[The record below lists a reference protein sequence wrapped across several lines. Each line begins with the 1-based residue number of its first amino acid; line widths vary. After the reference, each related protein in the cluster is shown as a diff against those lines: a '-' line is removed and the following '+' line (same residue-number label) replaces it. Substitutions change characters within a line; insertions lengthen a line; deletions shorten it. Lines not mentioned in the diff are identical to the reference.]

1 MYIPRTIEK
10 SVLQSLNSNP
20 VVAIIGPRQ
29 CGKST
34 LVKKMFQERANIVY
48 LDLERP
54 SDLSKLEDAEWYLSM
69 QKGRLI
75 CIDEVQRRPDLFPL
89 IRFLVDEW
97 SVNGAFLVLGSA
109 SRDLLKQTSESLAG
123 RINYKKLTPF
133 LWEEVEDK
141 CTIYKYFAQGAF
153 PRSILAEEEKA
164 SFEWR
169 QDFISTFLER
179 DLLQWKGFT
188 PATMRR
194 LWQMLAHVNGQTV
207 DYSTLAKSL
216 NVSSVTVKNYI
227 DLLESTFMV
236 EVVAP
241 YISNMG
247 KRLVKAAKVYISDSG
262 ITAALLGLQSFDAL
276 SAHPSFGAIWEQI
289 VLSNLRGMFPESE
302 FYFYRTAN
310 GAEIDFVMKLYNY
323 VFAIECKSGLSPTL
337 SKGNYNAI
345 EDISPT
351 HTFVVLPIEKGW
363 PMKQSIDAVSLNE
376 LRGKINLLCGI

>member
-1 MYIPRTIEK
+1 
-10 SVLQSLNSNP
+10 
-20 VVAIIGPRQ
+20 
-29 CGKST
+29 
-34 LVKKMFQERANIVY
+34 
-48 LDLERP
+48 
-54 SDLSKLEDAEWYLSM
+54 
-69 QKGRLI
+69 
-75 CIDEVQRRPDLFPL
+75 
-89 IRFLVDEW
+89 
-97 SVNGAFLVLGSA
+97 
-109 SRDLLKQTSESLAG
+109 
-123 RINYKKLTPF
+123 
-133 LWEEVEDK
+133 
-141 CTIYKYFAQGAF
+141 
-153 PRSILAEEEKA
+153 
-164 SFEWR
+164 
-169 QDFISTFLER
+169 
-179 DLLQWKGFT
+179 
-188 PATMRR
+188 
-194 LWQMLAHVNGQTV
+194 
-207 DYSTLAKSL
+207 
-216 NVSSVTVKNYI
+216 
-227 DLLESTFMV
+227 MV